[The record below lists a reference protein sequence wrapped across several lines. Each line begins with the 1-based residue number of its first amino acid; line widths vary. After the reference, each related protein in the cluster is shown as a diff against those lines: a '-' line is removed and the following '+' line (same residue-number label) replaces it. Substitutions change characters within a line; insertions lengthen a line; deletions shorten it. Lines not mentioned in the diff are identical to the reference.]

1 MDTHS
6 EPIGFTPEDEQIF
19 NALRAQSWDL
29 FHGQEKVKKSLQIAI
44 QATKERNEHLDHTLL
59 YGPPGL
65 GKTTLAHL
73 IAKELE
79 SNIKFTS
86 GTTLSKA
93 GDLAALLTNLENNDV
108 LFIDEIHR
116 LPKIVEETLYS
127 AMEDF
132 CLDIVIGKGPSART
146 IRLDLPRFT
155 LIGATTKFG
164 MLAGPFRDRF
174 GLTHRLQ
181 LYEPQELEIIL
192 LNAAQ
197 TLTVTLDPTAATEIA
212 IRSRGT
218 PRIALKLLKRARD
231 YAQIQKKAV
240 IGQEDVVTALHMFA
254 IDNLGLS
261 DSERQFLVEI
271 ITKHKGGPIGLSTIS
286 ALLQEDTVTVEEVME
301 PYLLQVGL
309 LKRTPK
315 GRVITQA
322 GYEHVGIPYTE
333 DKG

>member
-1 MDTHS
+1 MDIVS
-6 EPIGFTPEDEQIF
+6 EPLNYTLEDEQIF
-19 NALRAQSWDL
+19 TTLRAQSWEL
-29 FHGQEKVKKSLQIAI
+29 FHGQEKVKNSLKIAI
-44 QATKERNEHLDHTLL
+44 QAAKERSEHLDHTLL

-86 GTTLSKA
+86 GTTLTKA

-155 LIGATTKFG
+155 LVGATTKFG
-164 MLAGPFRDRF
+164 MLTGPFRDRF
-174 GLTHRLQ
+174 GLIHRLQ
-181 LYEPQELEIIL
+181 LYEKPDLEIIL
-192 LNAAQ
+192 LHAARQ
-197 TLTVTLDPTAATEIA
+197 LTVSLDSSAATEIA
-212 IRSRGT
+212 TRSRGT

-231 YAQIQKKAV
+231 YAQIQKKEV
-240 IGQEDVVTALHMFA
+240 IEKEDVVTALHMFA

-286 ALLQEDTVTVEEVME
+286 ALLQEDTITVEEVME
-301 PYLLQVGL
+301 PYLLQIGL

-315 GRVITQA
+315 GRVITEA
-322 GYEHVGIPYTE
+322 GYKHVGIPYPY
-333 DKG
+333 